1 MSKHKKHSPNSGSF
15 LKKVFSKEQ
24 SKEAYTDLE
33 WEAKQGLERLGEDGA
48 TEALARI
55 HKRIESQKES
65 HQKNQ
70 TIPIMALCRSCCMC
84 RVLIVIGN
92 QIINSTDNAGPI
104 SYDAQE
110 TPVQDIPQNEG
121 SAPSTRGNTREFY

>member
-48 TEALARI
+48 TEALGRI
-55 HKRIESQKES
+55 HKRIESQKKAIKKTS
-65 HQKNQ
+65 NYP
-70 TIPIMALCRSCCMC
+70 TIMALCRSCCMH
-84 RVLIVIGN
+84 RVAN
-92 QIINSTDNAGPI
+92 CHRKPNH
-104 SYDAQE
+104 
-110 TPVQDIPQNEG
+110 
-121 SAPSTRGNTREFY
+121 